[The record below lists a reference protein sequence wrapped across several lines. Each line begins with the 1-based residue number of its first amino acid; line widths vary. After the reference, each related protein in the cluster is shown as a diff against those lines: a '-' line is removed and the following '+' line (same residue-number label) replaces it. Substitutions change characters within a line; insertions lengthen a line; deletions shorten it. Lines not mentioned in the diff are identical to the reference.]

1 MTKQAQA
8 QANAA
13 IDQKFKDDALIK
25 GMHRQIVRNVV
36 KQLFQERGWSLV
48 EFCREMRRR
57 VDKVE
62 SFWTLAGLATLQVIR
77 YS

>member
-62 SFWTLAGLATLQVIR
+62 SF
-77 YS
+77 